1 VSHQLIPTFD
11 HQQGGNQMKVIA
23 QLIALSLPDSNP
35 AQIAAALCISVTYL
49 KTNLAKFK
57 HNLHY

>member
-1 VSHQLIPTFD
+1 
-11 HQQGGNQMKVIA
+11 MKVIA
-23 QLIALSLPDSNP
+23 HIIALSLPDSNP

-49 KTNLAKFK
+49 KTNLIKFK